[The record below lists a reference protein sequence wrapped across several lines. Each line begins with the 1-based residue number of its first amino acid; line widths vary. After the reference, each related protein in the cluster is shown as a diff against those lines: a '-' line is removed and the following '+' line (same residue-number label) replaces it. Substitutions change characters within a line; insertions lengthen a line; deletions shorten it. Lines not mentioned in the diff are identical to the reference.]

1 MKTDDWVERERK
13 KFIAKQDLLEQAQVG
28 VDNEL
33 LLWVMMYGREPV
45 EDIIAGRKRV
55 DHINI
60 LRKRGYITSDWDI
73 ENTWNASL
81 TFKYVLTKKAEQRL
95 EHLSK
100 PKRRSRT
107 K

>member
-55 DHINI
+55 DHINT
-60 LRKRGYITSDWDI
+60 LRKAGYITNEIMTDQMQFSFRWRYI
-73 ENTWNASL
+73 
-81 TFKYVLTKKAEQRL
+81 LTKKAEQRL